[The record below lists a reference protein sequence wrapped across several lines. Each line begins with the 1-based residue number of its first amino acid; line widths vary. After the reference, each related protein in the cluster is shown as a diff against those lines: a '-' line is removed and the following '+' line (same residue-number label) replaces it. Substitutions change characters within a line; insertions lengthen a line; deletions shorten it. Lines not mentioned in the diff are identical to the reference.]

1 MEDNLYEVL
10 VDTSVVIDLFRR
22 QPGMA
27 QHFARVYSV
36 VSPIVLGELYHGA
49 LRAALTAREM
59 NYIAQLVQTSQ
70 MVLCDEE
77 TSLRYAT
84 IRNDLQRRGLL
95 IPENDM
101 WIAASAIQHGLSLAT
116 RDAHFERV
124 DGLVVERW

>member
-1 MEDNLYEVL
+1 MEGNLYEVL

-27 QHFARVYSV
+27 QHFARVDSV

-49 LRAALTAREM
+49 LRATLTAREM
-59 NYIAQLVQTSQ
+59 NYIAQLMQTSR

-84 IRNDLQRRGLL
+84 IRNNLQPRGLL

-101 WIAASAIQHGLSLAT
+101 WIAASAIQHGLPLAT
-116 RDAHFERV
+116 GDAHFERV
-124 DGLVVERW
+124 DGLVVKRW